1 MTEPK
6 TYSLEAPGAVLDY
19 DVRANDGAMLETCG
33 SAGKG
38 CTFPVTVSSLR
49 Q

>member
-38 CTFPVTVSSLR
+38 CTFPVTE
-49 Q
+49 